1 VYLEE
6 SGTLAA
12 RRRARLADR
21 VRGVVERDLK
31 RLAWEAGAGGEILEG
46 AMPALESGAES
57 PYTVAARIVRALGV
71 DPASNRP

>member
-1 VYLEE
+1 
-6 SGTLAA
+6 
-12 RRRARLADR
+12 
-21 VRGVVERDLK
+21 VVERDLK